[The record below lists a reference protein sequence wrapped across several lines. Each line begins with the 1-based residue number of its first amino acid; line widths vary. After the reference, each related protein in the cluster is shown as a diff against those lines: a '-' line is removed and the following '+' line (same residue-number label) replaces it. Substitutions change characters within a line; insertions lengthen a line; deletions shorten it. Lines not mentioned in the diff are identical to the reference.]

1 MLSKPGISAS
11 VRKLIMKRHT
21 AGIILFIV
29 CNLYTLG
36 FCLQVSIKGFVNEET
51 APVYQ
56 LILKAIYLS
65 SGLLGPLLRLN
76 EPAFLHAAQQ
86 TLIGDIKFILC
97 IRVQKFND
105 EEALND
111 QMYRSR
117 KMSLDESRRPNE
129 RTINGSVSTVGSSFN
144 EENSLM

>member
-21 AGIILFIV
+21 AGIVLFIV

-86 TLIGDIKFILC
+86 TVIGDIKFI
-97 IRVQKFND
+97 QKFND

-144 EENSLM
+144 EETA

>member
-21 AGIILFIV
+21 AGIFLFIV

-36 FCLQVSIKGFVNEET
+36 FCLQVSIKGFVDET
-51 APVYQ
+51 TTPIYQ

-65 SGLLGPLLRLN
+65 TGLLGPLLRLN
-76 EPAFLHAAQQ
+76 EPAFLNAAQQ

-97 IRVQKFND
+97 IRDQKSYD

-111 QMYRSR
+111 QMYRSQ
-117 KMSLDESRRPNE
+117 KMSLNESHRN
-129 RTINGSVSTVGSSFN
+129 
-144 EENSLM
+144 

>member
-21 AGIILFIV
+21 AGIVLFIV

-36 FCLQVSIKGFVNEET
+36 FCLQISILGVVNEET

-56 LILKAIYLS
+56 LVLKVIFLS

-76 EPAFLHAAQQ
+76 EPAFLQAAQQ

-97 IRVQKFND
+97 IRVQKSND

-111 QMYRSR
+111 QMYR
-117 KMSLDESRRPNE
+117 
-129 RTINGSVSTVGSSFN
+129 
-144 EENSLM
+144 